1 MVSMQFIFL
10 FDISTILLMLILA
23 YLSKRLGEAMKIN
36 SYYKMLYFT
45 AFLIATA
52 TGTDFVTKTFCLQ
65 IPFFITLIIRLISS
79 ITAFLICLKYWNWLF
94 PEFIKS

>member
-1 MVSMQFIFL
+1 
-10 FDISTILLMLILA
+10 MLILA
-23 YLSKRLGEAMKIN
+23 YLSKRLGEAMKIK

-45 AFLIATA
+45 AFLVATA
-52 TGTDFVTKTFCLQ
+52 TGIDFVSKTFCIQL
-65 IPFFITLIIRLISS
+65 PLYVSLIMRLLSS